1 MTQRVVIT
9 DVAAVEDMK
18 VMEWC
23 ADQEVKIIFS
33 FQYVMSFVK
42 CNPYTL
48 LFVFLIV
55 ITFYVW

>member
-9 DVAAVEDMK
+9 GVAAVEDMK

-33 FQYVMSFVK
+33 YQYAMFFCK
-42 CNPYTL
+42 L
-48 LFVFLIV
+48 
-55 ITFYVW
+55 